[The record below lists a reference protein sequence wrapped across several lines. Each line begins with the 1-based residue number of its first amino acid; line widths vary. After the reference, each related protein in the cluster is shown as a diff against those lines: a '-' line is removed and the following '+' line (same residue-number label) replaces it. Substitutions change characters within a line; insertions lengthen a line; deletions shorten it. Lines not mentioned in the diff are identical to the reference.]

1 LTEQGLKDKLSLR
14 RAAEKVG
21 HLPERNRWLPD
32 VARRECSRGRPR
44 KRFKMQSLQVS
55 VSKRHEVTLQQLRS
69 ERRAEMNRL
78 DRLKANLQAKIELS
92 GQGKRSDFIQA
103 A

>member
-1 LTEQGLKDKLSLR
+1 
-14 RAAEKVG
+14 
-21 HLPERNRWLPD
+21 
-32 VARRECSRGRPR
+32 
-44 KRFKMQSLQVS
+44 MQSLQVS